1 MASITITGD
10 KRLLAKLRSLNE
22 FQRWAR
28 QPMEE
33 SIDAL
38 HQRVK
43 TYPPPKP
50 TYQRTYT
57 LQTSIA
63 KEITPQPNG
72 LQGRVFSTGANQGYG
87 PYEHFVKVREFQ
99 AEVHQGWWPT
109 TEDDLQAE
117 RGNIESNFQSAVEKE
132 LTK

>member
-10 KRLLAKLRSLNE
+10 DELLAILKSLNE

-28 QPMEE
+28 QPLEE

-38 HQRVK
+38 FGRVK

-63 KEITPQPNG
+63 KEIIAQPNG
-72 LQGRVFSTGANQGYG
+72 LQGRVFSTGANQGHG
-87 PYEHFVKVREFQ
+87 QYEQYVKVREFQ

-109 TEDDLQAE
+109 TEDDLEAE
-117 RGNIESNFQSAVEKE
+117 RGTFESNFQAAAEKV
-132 LTK
+132 LNG